1 MPDIKPVARKDIRA
15 LYHVQVKPDQEQ
27 FVAPN
32 GLTMAQTPWE
42 PGSEVFG
49 IWEGEIAVGL
59 LAIIDFSHP
68 DAVLEEG
75 EDRDSLYVWRL
86 LIDEDHQRKGYGTA
100 ALNFAKQMMRDRGL
114 NSISLGVMD
123 KPGSAVPV
131 YEREGFVRTGIFING
146 EAQMVWRP

>member
-1 MPDIKPVARKDIRA
+1 MPEIRPLTRKEIRA
-15 LYHVQVKPDQEQ
+15 LYHVQVAPGQEK

-49 IWEGEIAVGL
+49 IWEGETAVGL
-59 LAIIDFSHP
+59 IAIIDFSHP
-68 DAVLEEG
+68 EVTLHEG

-86 LIDEDHQRKGYGTA
+86 LIDAQHQKKGYGTA

-114 NSISLGVMD
+114 NSISLGVLNE
-123 KPGSAVPV
+123 PGSGVPF
-131 YEREGFVRTGIFING
+131 YQREGFVLSGIMIEG